1 MKKWFASF
9 TLLLV
14 VLLMGYGSVYTSSS
28 QFSEKKPQPAALR
41 EIKPD
46 TGAYRAKR
54 HSVETF
60 KRKCC
65 LLDNEENFSTI
76 QKQLVKSSC
85 FLHFLRRNKFAVC
98 PAFNKKADNFKIF
111 ALLSNKVYLRFQV
124 FRIWFFILSSHKLF
138 PIYRFIL
145 CQQMISL
152 SRQTDAEYFSL
163 I

>member
-41 EIKPD
+41 EIKSD
-46 TGAYRAKR
+46 TGAYLAKR

-65 LLDNEENFSTI
+65 LLDNEENEENFSTI

-85 FLHFLRRNKFAVC
+85 FLHFLLRNKFAVC

-124 FRIWFFILSSHKLF
+124 FRI
-138 PIYRFIL
+138 
-145 CQQMISL
+145 
-152 SRQTDAEYFSL
+152 
-163 I
+163 